1 MDVKY
6 RVIEQPA
13 PKTVSFGD
21 VKVGEYFTN
30 PTTDKL
36 YKKVSIVNAIR
47 LDTMALTTW
56 QLHQHATMSNK
67 SATVD
72 YQTSGAPVSF
82 QNLDVGDHFMYH
94 GEMHRKVTET
104 HALQYSDIT
113 LSPCDMGL
121 RVTRVIADF
130 VEVVVS

>member
-6 RVIEQPA
+6 RVIEEPA
-13 PKTVSFGD
+13 PQMVNFAD
-21 VKVGEYFTN
+21 VKVGEYFTAPDTN
-30 PTTDKL
+30 NL
-36 YKKVSIVNAIR
+36 YKKVSTVNAIR
-47 LDTMALTTW
+47 LETMMMATW
-56 QLHQHATMSNK
+56 HLNQKVTMSNK

-72 YQTSGAPVSF
+72 YQTTGAPVSF